1 MYNDG
6 FESSHPIEA
15 NVTFPDE
22 INNLF
27 DDITLSN
34 GTAVLRMLD
43 AVVGASNIKGALRV
57 IQLKLPMQ
65 QRITLLKKVMTLIMV
80 QDH

>member
-22 INNLF
+22 INNMF
-27 DDITLSN
+27 DDIILSK

-43 AVVGASNIKGALRV
+43 AIVGTTNMVAALKV
-57 IQLKLPMQ
+57 IQLN
-65 QRITLLKKVMTLIMV
+65 
-80 QDH
+80 

>member
-27 DDITLSN
+27 DDITLSK
-34 GTAVLRMLD
+34 GTAVLRMLE
-43 AVVGASNIKGALRV
+43 AVVGASNMLAALKV
-57 IQLKLPMQ
+57 IQL
-65 QRITLLKKVMTLIMV
+65 
-80 QDH
+80 